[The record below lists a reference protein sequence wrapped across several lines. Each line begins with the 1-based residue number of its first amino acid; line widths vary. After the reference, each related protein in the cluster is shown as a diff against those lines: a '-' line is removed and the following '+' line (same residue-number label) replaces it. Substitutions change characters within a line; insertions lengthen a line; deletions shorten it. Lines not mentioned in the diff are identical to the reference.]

1 MESGRDERRW
11 GGEWRRRGGTEGEE
25 ERRRGEEASLGGRG
39 EGGGALHPAHP
50 STEAKERGRRLG
62 GVA

>member
-1 MESGRDERRW
+1 MGRGMEE
-11 GGEWRRRGGTEGEE
+11 EGGTEGEE